1 MPWGD
6 RALTVV
12 MLAVSG
18 VWTYLAFK
26 LPFPSF
32 AKAAKVGPGHFPA
45 AVAILMGVL
54 ALILLVKTFLPRPG
68 GTRTDE
74 GGSPQ
79 GKDES
84 SENKGRRHLTIGFGL
99 FTAYVLLT
107 PLIGFIPASIL
118 FVLGMVRI
126 VGGMPWLK
134 CGMTSVIITT
144 FLWAVFVYWLQVP
157 LPTGPMGV

>member
-1 MPWGD
+1 
-6 RALTVV
+6 
-12 MLAVSG
+12 
-18 VWTYLAFK
+18 
-26 LPFPSF
+26 
-32 AKAAKVGPGHFPA
+32 
-45 AVAILMGVL
+45 VL

-107 PLIGFIPASIL
+107 PLMGFIPASIL
-118 FVLGMVRI
+118 FVFGMVRI

-157 LPTGPMGV
+157 LPAGPMGV